1 MAAGQVFH
9 AVGKRKTS
17 IARVYMKNGSGQIM
31 VNERK
36 FDEYFQ
42 TVYQPLIRKP
52 MKVVDVDGK
61 YDIRINVEGGGYS
74 SQADACMY
82 GIAKALTLVS
92 LKNRPPLKKA
102 ELLTRDSRIVERKK
116 YGHKKARRSFQFSKR

>member
-1 MAAGQVFH
+1 MAQVYH

-17 IARVYMKNGSGQIM
+17 IARVYMKSGNGNFT

-36 FDEYFQ
+36 FEDYFQ
-42 TVYQPLIRKP
+42 KHYQPIVRKAL
-52 MKVVDVDGK
+52 KLLDVDGK
-61 YDIRINVEGGGYS
+61 YDVRINVQGGGYA

-82 GIAKALTLVS
+82 GVAKALTLVS
-92 LKNRPPLKKA
+92 AKNRPALKKA
-102 ELLTRDSRIVERKK
+102 ELLTRDSRVVERKK